1 MANSAHAAVG
11 GVQTNATALD
21 TEFDRGLGLYDST
34 MIVIGAMIGSGIFIV
49 SADMAR
55 TIGSPGWLLGAWVL
69 TGLLTVVGALS
80 YGELAAMMPRA
91 GGQYVYLRE
100 AFSPLWGFLYG
111 WTLFLVIQT
120 GTIAAV
126 SVGFARY
133 FGALLPWIADDHYLV
148 PPVHLSTGYALSL
161 STTQLVALLLIALLT
176 WTNTRGLEYGKII
189 QNVFTTAKTGALIG
203 LILVGILLGWNH
215 AAVAENFG
223 NLWTP
228 RGTVDIVPGLSAVT
242 AFGLF
247 IAVCVAQTGSLF
259 SADAWNNIT
268 FTAGEVKDP
277 RRNIPLSLALGTF
290 IVIGLYLL
298 ANVAYLATLPFDQ
311 IQHAPGDRVATAT
324 LNAIFPGLG
333 PTIMAIG
340 IMISTF
346 GCCNGLILAGARAY
360 YAMARDGL
368 FFRSSGQLNDAKVP
382 SWGLVLQGVWAAF
395 LVLPRTYNAA
405 SHSYGNL
412 YNDLLAYVISAA
424 LIFYILTIAG
434 IFRLRQT
441 QPDLDRP
448 YRAFGYPVVPALYI
462 VGAATILLVL
472 FIYQSATTW
481 PGLVIVLLGVP
492 VYFAWRPRAEED
504 RLSSIAFS
512 IMRTVVSASA
522 KRGRSATAAHVASAA
537 SVAQHSVPP
546 VGRHR

>member
-1 MANSAHAAVG
+1 MGRN
-11 GVQTNATALD
+11 
-21 TEFDRGLGLYDST
+21 
-34 MIVIGAMIGSGIFIV
+34 
-49 SADMAR
+49 
-55 TIGSPGWLLGAWVL
+55 IGSPGWLLGAWLL
-69 TGLLTVVGALS
+69 TGILTVVGALS

-133 FGALLPWIADDHYLV
+133 FGALVPWIADDNYLI
-148 PPVHLSTGYALSL
+148 PPIHLSTGYALSL
-161 STTQLVALLLIALLT
+161 STTQLVGAVMIALLT

-189 QNVFTTAKTGALIG
+189 QNVFTTAKTGALLG
-203 LILVGILLGWNH
+203 LILVGVLLGWNH
-215 AAVAENFG
+215 TAVADNFG
-223 NLWTP
+223 NLWAA
-228 RGTVDIVPGLSAVT
+228 RGTVEIVPGLSAVT

-247 IAVCVAQTGSLF
+247 VAICVSQTGSLF

-298 ANVAYLATLPFDQ
+298 ANVAYLVTLPFDQ

-340 IMISTF
+340 IMVSTF
-346 GCCNGLILAGARAY
+346 GCTNGLILAGARAY

-368 FFRSSGQLNDAKVP
+368 FFRASGQLNEAKVP
-382 SWGLVLQGVWAAF
+382 AWGLVLPGAMGDLSGAAENLRPGDQGLRQSLQQSARLRDLCRADF
-395 LVLPRTYNAA
+395 LHPDHRRDLP
-405 SHSYGNL
+405 
-412 YNDLLAYVISAA
+412 SAA
-424 LIFYILTIAG
+424 HASG
-434 IFRLRQT
+434 R
-441 QPDLDRP
+441 
-448 YRAFGYPVVPALYI
+448 
-462 VGAATILLVL
+462 GAALSRV
-472 FIYQSATTW
+472 
-481 PGLVIVLLGVP
+481 
-492 VYFAWRPRAEED
+492 
-504 RLSSIAFS
+504 RLSGDSGALHRRRRGDPAGALRLSTGDDVARTGHRVAGRAGLFRVEAETLIA
-512 IMRTVVSASA
+512 TEPEVTAGVVRA
-522 KRGRSATAAHVASAA
+522 RGGLCAR
-537 SVAQHSVPP
+537 
-546 VGRHR
+546 R

>member
-1 MANSAHAAVG
+1 MANPSA
-11 GVQTNATALD
+11 ATVLD
-21 TEFDRGLGLYDST
+21 TEFHRGLGLYDST
-34 MIVIGAMIGSGIFIV
+34 MVVVGSMIGSGIFIV

-120 GTIAAV
+120 GPIAAV

-133 FGALLPWIADDHYLV
+133 FGALLPWIADDRYLV

-242 AFGLF
+242 TFGLF

-268 FTAGEVKDP
+268 FTAGGVKDP
-277 RRNIPLSLALGTF
+277 RRNIPRSLALGTF

-346 GCCNGLILAGARAY
+346 GCCNVLILAGARAY

-382 SWGLVLQGVWAAF
+382 AWGLVLQGVWAVF
-395 LVLPRTYNAA
+395 LVLPRTYDPATRA
-405 SHSYGNL
+405 YGNL
-412 YNDLLAYVISAA
+412 YSNLLDYVISAA

-441 QPDLDRP
+441 RPNADRP
-448 YRAFGYPVVPALYI
+448 YRAFGYPIVPALYI
-462 VGAATILLVL
+462 VGAATILLIL
-472 FIYQSATTW
+472 FIYRTATTW

-492 VYFAWRPRAEED
+492 VYFLWKP
-504 RLSSIAFS
+504 
-512 IMRTVVSASA
+512 
-522 KRGRSATAAHVASAA
+522 KR
-537 SVAQHSVPP
+537 
-546 VGRHR
+546 